1 MASTRSR
8 PPWSALLLLAGL
20 PGTTRAWSVSLA
32 HCRAHA
38 GAQAAAPAVRNALLV
53 ACEAEAVVADEEH
66 FRSEASQLLDLLEVW
81 LRRQA
86 ISSVLSRSQAT
97 GLLEEL
103 RGDRRFWAQQRKQF
117 ARVWTSLVDGLK
129 QEPRPLSAVLG
140 DSTSSRLLDAFEEM
154 DEEPA
159 LVDAIL
165 RSEVVEKMLGH
176 VLYEGILEFVQR
188 ADLLG
193 NLVNGLPILGPLR
206 KQVVTEVR
214 KRFEEVIGD
223 QLVSFLGQYS
233 ATAAGHAASFALNE
247 DNRVLLKAA
256 RRKVGAKLLKTPI
269 SQLVSLNELEMV
281 ILRDSIWS
289 AVQEFRLP
297 NEDQLLDAL
306 YAEFGH
312 EPFEILL
319 PKQNQADRGGAPFF
333 DAGRDVLRGTLSS
346 FLASDDWARWMHEQR
361 QQPGGIRL
369 PPEPPPIPPP
379 AESDRAESARTEE
392 KAVRLD
398 PGAWDGWD

>member
-1 MASTRSR
+1 M
-8 PPWSALLLLAGL
+8 
-20 PGTTRAWSVSLA
+20 
-32 HCRAHA
+32 
-38 GAQAAAPAVRNALLV
+38 
-53 ACEAEAVVADEEH
+53 
-66 FRSEASQLLDLLEVW
+66 
-81 LRRQA
+81 
-86 ISSVLSRSQAT
+86 
-97 GLLEEL
+97 
-103 RGDRRFWAQQRKQF
+103 
-117 ARVWTSLVDGLK
+117 
-129 QEPRPLSAVLG
+129 
-140 DSTSSRLLDAFEEM
+140 
-154 DEEPA
+154 
-159 LVDAIL
+159 
-165 RSEVVEKMLGH
+165 
-176 VLYEGILEFVQR
+176 
-188 ADLLG
+188 
-193 NLVNGLPILGPLR
+193 
-206 KQVVTEVR
+206 
-214 KRFEEVIGD
+214 IGD